1 MFVYCAG
8 GTGSDKVTVVRSEL
22 FVLLSRHSE
31 SSGCCR
37 GSVFDEFD
45 FEEGVDVFG
54 GCFQGKV
61 LDASE
66 GSGLQ
71 GLDVGCYFLA
81 W

>member
-1 MFVYCAG
+1 M
-8 GTGSDKVTVVRSEL
+8 
-22 FVLLSRHSE
+22 
-31 SSGCCR
+31 
-37 GSVFDEFD
+37 FDELN

-54 GCFQGKV
+54 GCFQRKV

-71 GLDVGCYFLA
+71 SLDVGCYFLA

>member
-1 MFVYCAG
+1 M
-8 GTGSDKVTVVRSEL
+8 
-22 FVLLSRHSE
+22 
-31 SSGCCR
+31 
-37 GSVFDEFD
+37 FDEFD

-81 W
+81 WSESWDEGVVYKGSDLRIEDDQA

>member
-1 MFVYCAG
+1 M
-8 GTGSDKVTVVRSEL
+8 
-22 FVLLSRHSE
+22 
-31 SSGCCR
+31 
-37 GSVFDEFD
+37 FDEFD